1 MTNNLMFIISYFISL
16 LIFAIVPFP
25 NNAWIA
31 LFLILYSATI
41 YLGHIIKTK

>member
-16 LIFAIVPFP
+16 LIFAVVPFP
-25 NNAWIA
+25 KGAWLA